1 MTPFWSAWI
10 MFLVVLNL
18 GITLFLFLWGQRVA
32 IPTLA
37 DGTSG
42 HVWAH
47 GVLKEGIRKLPLWWV
62 LISLAMFITGF
73 TYLALY
79 PGFGSF
85 KGMLGWTAHG
95 ELATDLAAN
104 RSKLDPLLQ
113 RVAVQPVETIARD
126 AEATL
131 VGQRLFIDNCAACHG
146 NEGHGNHLVGAPN
159 LIDGD
164 WLYGGSGDAILAS
177 IQDGRMGVMP
187 PMGAS
192 FDAATVDNLANYVLS
207 LSGADHWPSKAA
219 AGQASFALCAACHG
233 PTGTGNQALGAPD
246 LTDHVWLYGGDNATI
261 ERTIRD
267 GRSGVM
273 PAWRTRL
280 SDTDARMIAA
290 WVYEQSRSQAR

>member
-113 RVAVQPVETIARD
+113 RVAVQPVEIIARD

-207 LSGADHWPSKAA
+207 LSVADHWPSKAA
-219 AGQASFALCAACHG
+219 AGQARDHDFFALPRAAVQGLHARRLICRYPGHFISVNRG
-233 PTGTGNQALGAPD
+233 SAASTAKTLKPSVVTAYIPT
-246 LTDHVWLYGGDNATI
+246 I
-261 ERTIRD
+261 
-267 GRSGVM
+267 
-273 PAWRTRL
+273 
-280 SDTDARMIAA
+280 
-290 WVYEQSRSQAR
+290 

>member
-146 NEGHGNHLVGAPN
+146 NEGHGNHLIGAPN
-159 LIDGD
+159 LIDDD

-187 PMGAS
+187 PMGA
-192 FDAATVDNLANYVLS
+192 
-207 LSGADHWPSKAA
+207 
-219 AGQASFALCAACHG
+219 
-233 PTGTGNQALGAPD
+233 PD
-246 LTDHVWLYGGDNATI
+246 LTDHAWLYGGDNAAI